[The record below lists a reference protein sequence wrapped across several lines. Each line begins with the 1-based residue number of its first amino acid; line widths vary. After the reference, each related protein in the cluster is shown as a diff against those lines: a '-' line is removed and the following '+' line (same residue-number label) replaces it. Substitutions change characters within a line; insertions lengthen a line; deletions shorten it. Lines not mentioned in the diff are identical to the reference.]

1 MQDIVISRGYYP
13 SLTAEDAKLL
23 LVKNDVLE
31 HQLELAEAENRRLRE
46 IIESEHNARYRIYE
60 MGFTRYF
67 RASGLELVQK
77 LIYAGIGVAF
87 ATVVTIAI
95 WCYV

>member
-23 LVKNDVLE
+23 LIKNDVLE
-31 HQLELAEAENRRLRE
+31 RQLELAEAENRRLRE

>member
-23 LVKNDVLE
+23 LIKNDVLE
-31 HQLELAEAENRRLRE
+31 RQLELAEAENRRLRKIVE
-46 IIESEHNARYRIYE
+46 REHNARYLIYE

-67 RASGLELVQK
+67 RAAGLELVQK
-77 LIYAGIGVAF
+77 LLYAGIGVAL
-87 ATVVTIAI
+87 ATVINVAI